1 MSGMNGRSGIDDLSQ
16 GRAGLWTDGA
26 AIALGGRGP
35 GRDRRRFRGVIA
47 VRAASALIAAT
58 ACAPASA
65 SPVDG
70 AARSP
75 ALAAKLAEFR
85 QACSDE
91 RIDAATTPVRVAPGA
106 MAVLV
111 KLTSSKGQ
119 CFGQPGE
126 NDYLMVDGASGWRSV
141 LTAEPGS
148 IRVGKPDAKGFAAV
162 TLYGLGLCKIT
173 YNRVGS
179 GYRATPTKD
188 CHGLGGAPS
197 LLDVTG
203 KVRR

>member
-26 AIALGGRGP
+26 AIALGDRGP
-35 GRDRRRFRGVIA
+35 ARRRRRFPGATA
-47 VRAASALIAAT
+47 VRVASALIAAM
-58 ACAPASA
+58 ACAPALA
-65 SPVDG
+65 SPVDE

-75 ALAAKLAEFR
+75 ALTAKLAEFR

-91 RIDAATTPVRVAPGA
+91 RIDAATTPVKIAPRA
-106 MAVLV
+106 TAVLV

-141 LTAEPGS
+141 LAAEPGS
-148 IRVGKPDAKGFAAV
+148 IGVGKPDAKGFATV
-162 TLYGLGLCKIT
+162 TLYGLGQCKIT

-179 GYRATPTKD
+179 RYRATATKD

-197 LLDVTG
+197 LLDVTD
-203 KVRR
+203 KVRG